1 MLTKKELE
9 EKLKNVNDGI
19 EQTKNVFQ
27 QLSGQKSLLEGIIHE
42 LIEKEK
48 ISGELPE
55 GNNL

>member
-1 MLTKKELE
+1 MLTRKELE

-48 ISGELPE
+48 ISGKLPE

>member
-1 MLTKKELE
+1 MLTRKELE

-48 ISGELPE
+48 IAGKPPE
-55 GNNL
+55 RSDV